1 MEPVP
6 QAGATG
12 AVNEPVYNTPVTET
26 AATPAPAAVPVA
38 TPAPVVAPPP
48 PKAKFFDGI
57 TLPDVIVGTLIIA
70 GLGLAIY
77 YFRQRIKHAGRE
89 YPELRTD
96 VDKLKQQL
104 EDMNSND
111 PVTNTQFGI

>member
-6 QAGATG
+6 QGATG
-12 AVNEPVYNTPVTET
+12 AVNEPVYNTSATET
-26 AATPAPAAVPVA
+26 PAAQAAVPVA
-38 TPAPVVAPPP
+38 APAPAPVIAPA
-48 PKAKFFDGI
+48 PKAKFLDGI

-96 VDKLKQQL
+96 VDKIKQQL